1 MMARLQTALIGVG
14 AWGKVLANAASGSD
28 RDRIRLLR
36 RPQSGA
42 AFGVF
47 ARQPPAGA

>member
-1 MMARLQTALIGVG
+1 MARLMQTALIGVG
-14 AWGKVLANAASGSD
+14 AWGKVLAKAASGSD
-28 RDRIRLLR
+28 KIEFVSPR

-47 ARQPPAGA
+47 ARQPPAGV